1 MFDVLGDARA
11 ALASVVKPSKD
22 PMLSVGPGRLALA
35 KLETA
40 LAGQFDA
47 PYRLKDAL
55 APIVKDYDYIILDT
69 PPSLGILTV
78 NALVASTHLL
88 VPIQAAYFAI
98 EGTDDLLETYERIR
112 ARPNPQLKML
122 GVVITLYDKRT
133 NIAKDTHGQIRAVFG
148 GMLFKTKIGKN
159 VRLEEVR
166 RTRKRYSHLRRS
178 PLGRWSTKSWQRRL
192 YNVSKRLGLPVTL
205 KMRHDAHY
213 VESLT
218 SYSGATI
225 GRMLP
230 VEQIR
235 PNPEQP
241 RKALGD
247 LRELADSIRQK
258 GVLEPLLVRFVP
270 REDCYYIIS
279 GERRYHAA
287 RAAGLREVPCIEKSA
302 DEAETLEISL
312 IENIQRKDLTPFEE
326 AEGLQRLAEQFD
338 YSHEEL
344 AKKLGKARSSVSE
357 TLSLRSI
364 PESLRKKCVE
374 NGVTTKSLLLQIA
387 RQPTERKML
396 ELFARILQ
404 SGLTR
409 DEARKVRSDEKD
421 GPQKPQPFIFQYEPE
436 NEAFRFRLQFK
447 KSHVSR
453 DELIRTL
460 REILAQLEGTS
471 EADSTAA

>member
-1 MFDVLGDARA
+1 M
-11 ALASVVKPSKD
+11 
-22 PMLSVGPGRLALA
+22 
-35 KLETA
+35 
-40 LAGQFDA
+40 
-47 PYRLKDAL
+47 
-55 APIVKDYDYIILDT
+55 
-69 PPSLGILTV
+69 
-78 NALVASTHLL
+78 
-88 VPIQAAYFAI
+88 
-98 EGTDDLLETYERIR
+98 
-112 ARPNPQLKML
+112 
-122 GVVITLYDKRT
+122 
-133 NIAKDTHGQIRAVFG
+133 
-148 GMLFKTKIGKN
+148 
-159 VRLEEVR
+159 
-166 RTRKRYSHLRRS
+166 
-178 PLGRWSTKSWQRRL
+178 
-192 YNVSKRLGLPVTL
+192 SKRLGLPVTL

-225 GRMLP
+225 GRMIP

-247 LRELADSIRQK
+247 LRELSDSIRQK

-302 DEAETLEISL
+302 DDAETLEISL

-357 TLSLRSI
+357 TLSLRNI

-374 NGVTTKSLLLQIA
+374 NGVTNKSLLLQIA

-404 SGLTR
+404 AGLTR

-453 DELIRTL
+453 DELIHTL